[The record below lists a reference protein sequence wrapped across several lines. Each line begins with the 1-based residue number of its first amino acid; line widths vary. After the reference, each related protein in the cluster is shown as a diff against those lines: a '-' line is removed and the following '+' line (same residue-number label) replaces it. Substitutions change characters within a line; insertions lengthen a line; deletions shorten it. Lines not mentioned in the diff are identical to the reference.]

1 LDLGALQVCEDHLG
15 RKVSWGLR
23 VITEMLD
30 QVDLQVDLDPEA
42 SQAFLER
49 RVRVVEMEN
58 QDLQDPQGL
67 LVREGLQGCLAFR
80 DQKDTED
87 SLAWM
92 VLKEEQVRLE
102 LKERMEPL
110 VLSEMLDLWE
120 QWDPEEREVGM
131 DHLALL
137 ASEVLMEPWDL
148 LEKLDLL
155 ERLVVWECPEFL
167 EPRVTAALQD
177 QREVLDYRVLGESLE
192 SPDKLV
198 TQV

>member
-1 LDLGALQVCEDHLG
+1 
-15 RKVSWGLR
+15 

-30 QVDLQVDLDPEA
+30 QVDLQVDLDLEA
-42 SQAFLER
+42 SQVFLEK

-58 QDLQDPQGL
+58 QDLQDLQGL
-67 LVREGLQGCLAFR
+67 LVSEGLRGCLAFR

-92 VLKEEQVRLE
+92 VPREHQARLE
-102 LKERMEPL
+102 LKERMELL
-110 VLSEMLDLWE
+110 VLLEMLDLWD

-155 ERLVVWECPEFL
+155 ERLVVWECLEFQ
-167 EPRVTAALQD
+167 EPRVTAVPQD
-177 QREVLDYRVLGESLE
+177 QREVLDSRVLEESLE
-192 SPDKLV
+192 SLVKLV
-198 TQV
+198 IQV

>member
-1 LDLGALQVCEDHLG
+1 M
-15 RKVSWGLR
+15 
-23 VITEMLD
+23 ITEMLD
-30 QVDLQVDLDPEA
+30 QVDLQVDLDLEA
-42 SQAFLER
+42 SQVFLEK

-58 QDLQDPQGL
+58 QDLQDLQGL
-67 LVREGLQGCLAFR
+67 LVSEGLRGCLVFL

-92 VLKEEQVRLE
+92 VPREHQVRLE
-102 LKERMEPL
+102 LRERMELL
-110 VLSEMLDLWE
+110 VLLEMLDLWD

-167 EPRVTAALQD
+167 EPRVTAVLQD
-177 QREVLDYRVLGESLE
+177 QREVLAYRVLEENLESL
-192 SPDKLV
+192 DKLV